1 MDKRPCDEWCRLNT
15 SAQQDPTELNS
26 LAFVSAVGNTMGNTR
41 KHFGVVT
48 PGRQPTLGC
57 EGLRLQKAAQADEV
71 SLLSYRYRG
80 EIEVVE

>member
-1 MDKRPCDEWCRLNT
+1 
-15 SAQQDPTELNS
+15 
-26 LAFVSAVGNTMGNTR
+26 MGNTR